1 MWQRHLKSNI
11 LSNLSCE
18 NKTSPKIISPSEAVI
33 EHSWYFYDPQFWQT
47 AV

>member
-1 MWQRHLKSNI
+1 VAKTFEKQHFI
-11 LSNLSCE
+11 

-33 EHSWYFYDPQFWQT
+33 EQSWYFYDPQFWQT